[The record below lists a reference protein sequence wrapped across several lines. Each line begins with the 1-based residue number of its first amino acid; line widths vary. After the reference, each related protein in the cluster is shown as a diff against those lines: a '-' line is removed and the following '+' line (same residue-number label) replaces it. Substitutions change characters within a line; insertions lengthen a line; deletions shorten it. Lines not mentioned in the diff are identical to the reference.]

1 MVFFLG
7 GLPLLLASI
16 ALLGERLRQPA
27 NWPMDRRA
35 AD

>member
-16 ALLGERLRQPA
+16 VLLGERLRQPA
-27 NWPMDRRA
+27 SWPMDRRA
-35 AD
+35 VD